1 MKQVNMELGRLIKE
15 YRLKKNFTQLDLSMK
30 LGYDTPQF
38 ISILER
44 GMAKVPLNVVG
55 QLIILLGIPEKKIT
69 KILAS
74 AYLIELNKQLAIGK
88 EKAKVG

>member
-1 MKQVNMELGRLIKE
+1 MKQVNLELGRLIKE
-15 YRLKKNFTQLDLSMK
+15 YRVKKNLTQLDLSLK

-38 ISILER
+38 VSILER

-55 QLIILLGIPEKKIT
+55 QLIVLLGIPEKKIT
-69 KILAS
+69 KILAT
-74 AYLIELNKQLAIGK
+74 AYLAEMNRQLTIGK